1 MDCGKWRNSKK
12 KPFTVHLYPA
22 NLTVISVI
30 ICQRLSCDLG
40 HKYQWIQLFERDC
53 KQRCPAIA
61 RHFKA
66 MLGYIFT

>member
-40 HKYQWIQLFERDC
+40 HKYQWIQMVEHD
-53 KQRCPAIA
+53 
-61 RHFKA
+61 
-66 MLGYIFT
+66 